1 MPCKIIFSLV
11 RESLSGDV
19 GSEWEYVVKADLMD
33 PMVFGSGQ
41 IEVPYHVLRPGSTQ
55 APPNAGRAVM
65 LDAAEGGA
73 ETSVR
78 LTLEAKEVDWLVD
91 DHGSNVQVISVNCP
105 APGAEPVATEA
116 SISARVREAP
126 GFQGGSAVL
135 TIKVRMVARSE
146 A

>member
-1 MPCKIIFSLV
+1 MACKIIFSLV
-11 RESLSGDV
+11 SESLTGDV

-33 PMVFGSGQ
+33 PLVFGSGE
-41 IEVPYHVLRPGSTQ
+41 IAVPYHVLRPGSTQ

-65 LDAAEGGA
+65 LDAGEPGP
-73 ETSVR
+73 ETSLR

-91 DHGSNVQVISVNCP
+91 DHGSNVQVISVKCP

-116 SISARVREAP
+116 AIAARVREAP

-146 A
+146 